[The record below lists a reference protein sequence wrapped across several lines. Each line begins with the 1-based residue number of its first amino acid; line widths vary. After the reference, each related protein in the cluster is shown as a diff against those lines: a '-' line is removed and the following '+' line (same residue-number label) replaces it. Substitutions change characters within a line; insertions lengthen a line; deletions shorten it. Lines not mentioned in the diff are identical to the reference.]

1 LAEFVIGITGASG
14 SIYGIRLIQELGQRK
29 HDVNVVITYA
39 GKQVMMEELGIS
51 DKKEIL
57 RLLMSFPSRITEP
70 APYLIR
76 GDKLQ
81 RESRKRLDS
90 GSLPGMTNKKDVIRI
105 WENDN
110 FEAPFMSGSNAPEA
124 VVIIPCSVGKLA
136 AVANGISG
144 NLLERIAD
152 VALKERRRLILVVR
166 ETPLSLIHL
175 ENMVKA
181 AKAGA
186 EILPAMPAFYHH
198 PKTVD
203 DMVNFIVGKVL
214 NLLRIEHNLFKG
226 WRKG

>member
-1 LAEFVIGITGASG
+1 LRWFSGGQEVSDYVIGITGASG
-14 SIYGIRLIQELGQRK
+14 SIYGIRLIRELGLRK
-29 HDVNVVITYA
+29 HKVNVVITSA
-39 GKQVMMEELGIS
+39 GKKVMHEELQVSSLDQMDKLGLSEIS
-51 DKKEIL
+51 DQIK
-57 RLLMSFPSRITEP
+57 
-70 APYLIR
+70 
-76 GDKLQ
+76 
-81 RESRKRLDS
+81 
-90 GSLPGMTNKKDVIRI
+90 I

-124 VVIIPCSVGKLA
+124 VIIIPCSAGKLA

-152 VALKERRRLILVVR
+152 VALKERRQLILVIR

-175 ENMVKA
+175 ENMVKV

-186 EILPAMPAFYHH
+186 QILPAMPAFYHH

-203 DMVNFIVGKVL
+203 DMINFVVGKVL

-226 WRKG
+226 WRRK